1 MIIPLP
7 PRSDVFVV
15 SAPSGTGKSTVI
27 REVVQRV
34 EGLHFGVSHT
44 TRPRREGERDGH
56 DYWFV
61 DEKEFSRL
69 EAAGEFLEWAA
80 VHGCRY
86 GTSRSEVERIRQRGD
101 DALLDLDVQG
111 ARAIRAGYP
120 EAILVF
126 LLPPEYEE
134 LGSRLRHRGTA
145 GDDLETRLR
154 NAGREIE
161 DARRFDYLILNE
173 QVEQAVVELESI
185 VRAERC
191 RRARRQPLLDRVA
204 ATFPAK

>member
-1 MIIPLP
+1 MSALPP

-27 REVVQRV
+27 RQVLERV
-34 EGLHFGVSHT
+34 GGLHFGVSHT

-61 DEKEFSRL
+61 DDEEFSRL
-69 EAAGEFLEWAA
+69 EAAGEFLEWAT

-86 GTSRSEVERIRQRGD
+86 GTSRGEVERSRQAGE

-111 ARAIRAGYP
+111 AQAIRTGYP

-126 LLPPEYEE
+126 LLPPEYED

-145 GDDLETRLR
+145 GEDLDIRLQ
-154 NAGREIE
+154 NARREIE

-173 QVEQAVVELESI
+173 RVEQAAVELESI
-185 VRAERC
+185 VRAARC
-191 RRARRQPLLDRVA
+191 RRSRRRELLERVA